1 MAARY
6 AGDIFNISLDG
17 EEESDSRLV
26 ELFPGLA
33 SPKFQE
39 DKDSY
44 YGFSSPREPRLVGGY
59 KAAPVFGGFKT
70 FGMQK
75 KEA

>member
-1 MAARY
+1 MATRY
-6 AGDIFNISLDG
+6 AGDIFNISFDG
-17 EEESDSRLV
+17 EDESDSRLV

-44 YGFSSPREPRLVGGY
+44 YGFSGAREPRLVGGY

-70 FGMQK
+70 FAMQK